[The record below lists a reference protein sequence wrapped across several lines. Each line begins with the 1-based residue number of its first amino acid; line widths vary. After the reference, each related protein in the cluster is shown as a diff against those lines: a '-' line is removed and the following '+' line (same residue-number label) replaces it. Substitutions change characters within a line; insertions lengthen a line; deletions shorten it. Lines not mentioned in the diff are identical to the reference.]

1 MLPPHLAPAY
11 AEDEA
16 FPRST
21 CHRHG
26 LSPPLTHRD
35 VKLENILLA
44 EGGVWKLCASSST
57 STSTTTTATST
68 STSTTTTATSTVPPP
83 LHRHLLLRRCDF
95 GSCSETAGVLQT
107 RQEILEEQA
116 AQLIPPPALPLT
128 SPDLARPRPTSP
140 GPSRSRPTSSGSRRR
155 CTARRS

>member
-1 MLPPHLAPAY
+1 MRPPHLAPAG
-11 AEDEA
+11 AEDED
-16 FPRST
+16 FPRSVSD
-21 CHRHG
+21 RHG

-44 EGGVWKLCASSST
+44 EGGVWKLCASS
-57 STSTTTTATST
+57 ST

-116 AQLIPPPALPLT
+116 RSSPPHPL
-128 SPDLARPRPTSP
+128 
-140 GPSRSRPTSSGSRRR
+140 SR
-155 CTARRS
+155 